1 MVVCMLYI
9 RRNAEVKKLS
19 VLLAGAG
26 GYGNVYLKALL
37 DEKKD
42 DDFVISAIVDP
53 KPQNSHYYQR
63 IKELGIPIYPTM
75 EAFYEEGR
83 ADLAVIASPIQY
95 HCPQTCLAL
104 SRGSHVLCEKP
115 ASAVIQEIDQM
126 IEARDRAG
134 RMVAIGYQW
143 SFSDTIQELK
153 KDIQKGL
160 LGKPK
165 RLKSLVLWP
174 RRQSY
179 YQRNNWAGKKVDD
192 KGNWILDSVVNNAT
206 AHYLHNMLYVL
217 GKETDRSAR
226 PEWVMAELYR
236 ANNIENFDTA
246 AVRVQ
251 TEEGVELLFIASHA
265 VDTERGPAFCY
276 EFENATVGY
285 ERDQKND
292 ASEVIAVFADGTH
305 KSYGNPFR
313 EEAGKLWR
321 VMNAIR
327 GNESILCG
335 LEAASSHTLCVN
347 GMQESVKNIPCFP
360 ENLIRIEE
368 KIPKDPLVFV
378 ENLAQVLTDCYE
390 SWKMPHEAGI
400 LWAKAGHKVQLRGYQ
415 EFKG

>member
-1 MVVCMLYI
+1 M
-9 RRNAEVKKLS
+9 KQLS

-42 DDFVISAIVDP
+42 DHFVISAIVDP

-63 IKELGIPIYPTM
+63 IKDLGIPIYSTM

-83 ADLAVIASPIQY
+83 ADLAIIVSPIQY
-95 HCPQTCLAL
+95 HCSQTCLAL
-104 SRGSHVLCEKP
+104 SQGSHVLCEKP
-115 ASAVIQEIDQM
+115 ASAVIQEIDRM
-126 IEARDRAG
+126 IEARDRAS

-153 KDIQKGL
+153 KDIQKGF

-179 YQRNNWAGKKVDD
+179 FQRNNWAGKKMDD

-206 AHYLHNMLYVL
+206 AHYLHNMFYVL
-217 GKETDRSAR
+217 GKEIDRSAR
-226 PEWVMAELYR
+226 PEWVVAELYR
-236 ANNIENFDTA
+236 ANDIENFDTA

-265 VDTERGPAFCY
+265 VDIERGPAFCY
-276 EFENATVGY
+276 EFEKATVVY
-285 ERDQKND
+285 ERAQKNER
-292 ASEVIAVFADGTH
+292 SEVIAVFKDGTQ
-305 KSYGNPFR
+305 KSYGDPFR
-313 EEAGKLWR
+313 KEAGKLWR
-321 VMNAIR
+321 TMNAIR
-327 GNESILCG
+327 GNEITPCG

-347 GMQESVKNIPCFP
+347 GMQESVKDIPSFP
-360 ENLIRIEE
+360 EELIRVDETD
-368 KIPKDPLVFV
+368 PKDPLVFM
-378 ENLAQVLTDCYE
+378 ENLVQLLTDCYE

-400 LWAKAGHKVQLRGYQ
+400 LWAKAGQRVELRGYK
-415 EFKG
+415 EFNG